1 MDKLEPALFI
11 LVFLNM
17 PTLAV
22 QILWVRTYQEKKEGI
37 DTGDTILMSVT
48 KTNLNYAANMFA
60 A

>member
-1 MDKLEPALFI
+1 
-11 LVFLNM
+11 M